1 MTSQDSKIAF
11 TAHYPRQCFFLGI
24 PITLAIWLGAWLLS
38 GRLEW
43 GHAILLFPIAV
54 VVTTLATG
62 RSFVLSDNRLYRG
75 KACAKV
81 VVDLDH
87 AKSARFRKSP
97 SPLFRDDAI
106 FFLMDP
112 KSGKGTD
119 GYYLA
124 VGNLR
129 SASAAS
135 FTEEIERQI
144 AASRAGEET

>member
-1 MTSQDSKIAF
+1 M
-11 TAHYPRQCFFLGI
+11 
-24 PITLAIWLGAWLLS
+24 
-38 GRLEW
+38 
-43 GHAILLFPIAV
+43 
-54 VVTTLATG
+54 
-62 RSFVLSDNRLYRG
+62 LSDNRLYRG